1 MQQQVCGCSLIHLI
15 ECSETTLLKN
25 DGIVRTYPCGFTLQ
39 AITRVWSSL
48 SISTGLSSVR
58 EQGPF
63 GANKLTTRIFLFFRH
78 FTQQY
83 LLSCKTVTGKGCFLN
98 FYLTR
103 PMMRIYLDQG
113 HVTKA
118 FTINQRRYSTV
129 VFTKKVEN
137 KNLMYFFGGCHNH
150 I

>member
-39 AITRVWSSL
+39 AITRVRSSL

-83 LLSCKTVTGKGCFLN
+83 LLSCETETGKGCFPKL
-98 FYLTR
+98 
-103 PMMRIYLDQG
+103 RIYLDQG
-113 HVTKA
+113 HVPKSFHIKRDRYLHDLEVVSVEDTK
-118 FTINQRRYSTV
+118 
-129 VFTKKVEN
+129 
-137 KNLMYFFGGCHNH
+137 
-150 I
+150 